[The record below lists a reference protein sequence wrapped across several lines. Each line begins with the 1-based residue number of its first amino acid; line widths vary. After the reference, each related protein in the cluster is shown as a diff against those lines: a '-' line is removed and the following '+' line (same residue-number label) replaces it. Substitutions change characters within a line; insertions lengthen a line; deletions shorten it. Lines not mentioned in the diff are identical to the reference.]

1 MKRSKDS
8 HNVVSH
14 SPQPGIYIT
23 NRRLTSAN
31 HVSSGFPPS
40 YDKGDQL
47 TQRMTAA
54 QLRLLRVLA
63 VEFRSNSIEQLQVVL
78 IRPLLERFNE
88 RPAQSPTRLSVLE
101 GIRSS

>member
-1 MKRSKDS
+1 
-8 HNVVSH
+8 
-14 SPQPGIYIT
+14 
-23 NRRLTSAN
+23 
-31 HVSSGFPPS
+31 
-40 YDKGDQL
+40 
-47 TQRMTAA
+47 MTAA

-63 VEFRSNSIEQLQVVL
+63 VEFRSNGIEQLQVVL